1 MAKRLWFHNIGFINI
16 KTAIVTGASKGV
28 GLATVKRLSE
38 NGYKVIAVSRNLSK
52 VSELISDNVEVYN
65 LDITDS
71 KAIEVF
77 FEKHKDITL
86 DLLVNNAGGGSGPTY
101 IINETPENF
110 RKAYDINVTG
120 PMYLSQLFVPCM
132 ERSESPTIIFIT
144 SFGGKVPYRGGGN
157 YTNAKRGERGLI
169 DTMRLEFPQFGVKI
183 TEICP
188 ATIDT
193 QEQKR
198 DQALTAE
205 DLAEAI
211 YWVGSLP
218 SHVNINEIEM
228 CHIHS
233 SKYG

>member
-1 MAKRLWFHNIGFINI
+1 M

-28 GLATVKRLSE
+28 GYATVKFLSE

-52 VSELISDNVEVYN
+52 VSQLVSENVEVYQ

-71 KAIEVF
+71 KAIRVF
-77 FEKHKDITL
+77 FEKYKDITL
-86 DLLVNNAGGGSGPTY
+86 DLLVNNAGGGAGPTK

-110 RKAYDINVTG
+110 RVAYDINVTG

-132 ERSESPTIIFIT
+132 QKSESPTIIFVT
-144 SFGGKVPYRGGGN
+144 SFGGKIPYRGGGN

-169 DTMRLEFPQFGVKI
+169 DTMRLEFPEYNIKI

-198 DQALTAE
+198 EYALSAE
-205 DLAEAI
+205 DLAQAI

-218 SHVNINEIEM
+218 KHLNINQIEM
-228 CHIHS
+228 CHINS
-233 SKYG
+233 SKFG

>member
-1 MAKRLWFHNIGFINI
+1 L

-71 KAIEVF
+71 KAIEEF
-77 FEKHKDITL
+77 FKKYKDITL

-120 PMYLSQLFVPCM
+120 PMYLSQLFAPCM
-132 ERSESPTIIFIT
+132 ERSESPTIIFVT

-169 DTMRLEFPQFGVKI
+169 DTMRLEFPQFGIKI

>member
-1 MAKRLWFHNIGFINI
+1 M
-16 KTAIVTGASKGV
+16 KTAIITGASKGV
-28 GLATVKRLSE
+28 GYATANLLSK
-38 NGYKVIAVSRNLSK
+38 NGYKVIAVSRDLSK
-52 VSELISDNVEVYN
+52 ILEIVDENIEAYQ
-65 LDITDS
+65 LDVTDS
-71 KAIEVF
+71 KAIEKF
-77 FEKHKDITL
+77 FEKYKNITL
-86 DLLVNNAGGGSGPTY
+86 DLLVNNAGGGAGPTK

-132 ERSESPTIIFIT
+132 KKSESPTIVFVT
-144 SFGGKVPYRGGGN
+144 SFGGKIPYRGGGN

-169 DTMRLEFPQFGVKI
+169 DTMRLEFPEYGIKI

-198 DQALTAE
+198 NNALSAE
-205 DLAEAI
+205 DLAQAI

-218 SHVNINEIEM
+218 KHLNINQIEM
-228 CHIHS
+228 SHINS
-233 SKYG
+233 SKFG

>member
-1 MAKRLWFHNIGFINI
+1 M

-28 GLATVKRLSE
+28 GFATVKLLSE

-52 VSELISDNVEVYN
+52 ISEISNDNIETYQ
-65 LDITDS
+65 LDVTDS
-71 KAIEVF
+71 KGIEKF
-77 FEKHKDITL
+77 FEQYKDITL
-86 DLLVNNAGGGSGPTY
+86 DLLVNNAGGGSSPTK

-132 ERSESPTIIFIT
+132 QRSNSPTIIFIT
-144 SFGGKVPYRGGGN
+144 SFGGKIPYRGGGN

-169 DTMRLEFPQFGVKI
+169 DTMRLEFPEYNIKI

-193 QEQKR
+193 LEQKR
-198 DQALTAE
+198 QYALSAE
-205 DLAEAI
+205 DLAQAI

-218 SHVNINEIEM
+218 RHLNINQIEM
-228 CHIHS
+228 CHINS
-233 SKYG
+233 SKFG

>member
-1 MAKRLWFHNIGFINI
+1 M

-38 NGYKVIAVSRNLSK
+38 NGYRVIAVSRNLSR
-52 VSELISDNVEVYN
+52 VSELISDNVEVYQ
-65 LDITDS
+65 LDVTDS

-77 FEKHKDITL
+77 FEKYKDITL
-86 DLLVNNAGGGSGPTY
+86 DLLVNNAGGGASPTN

-110 RKAYDINVTG
+110 RRAYDINVTG

-132 ERSESPTIIFIT
+132 ERSQSPTIVFIT

-169 DTMRLEFPQFGVKI
+169 DTMRLEFPQFGIKI
-183 TEICP
+183 TEVCP

-218 SHVNINEIEM
+218 SHVNINQIEM
-228 CHIHS
+228 CHINS
-233 SKYG
+233 SKY

>member
-1 MAKRLWFHNIGFINI
+1 L

-52 VSELISDNVEVYN
+52 VSELISDSVEVYQ
-65 LDITDS
+65 LDVTDS

-77 FEKHKDITL
+77 FEKYKDITL
-86 DLLVNNAGGGSGPTY
+86 DLLVNNAGGGSSPTN
-101 IINETPENF
+101 IIHETPENF
-110 RKAYDINVTG
+110 RRAYDINVTG

-132 ERSESPTIIFIT
+132 EKSESPTIVFIT

-169 DTMRLEFPQFGVKI
+169 DTMRLEFPQFGIKI

-218 SHVNINEIEM
+218 SHVNINEIEI
-228 CHIHS
+228 CHINS
-233 SKYG
+233 SKY